1 MRERDVQE
9 GSVEQCL
16 LQEQGGLLITSFA
29 ITDIIGAIAIFS
41 MKKKIIDHC
50 SFALITKFKLRRSLH
65 HRLLK
70 SIFNS

>member
-41 MKKKIIDHC
+41 MKKK
-50 SFALITKFKLRRSLH
+50 S
-65 HRLLK
+65 
-70 SIFNS
+70 